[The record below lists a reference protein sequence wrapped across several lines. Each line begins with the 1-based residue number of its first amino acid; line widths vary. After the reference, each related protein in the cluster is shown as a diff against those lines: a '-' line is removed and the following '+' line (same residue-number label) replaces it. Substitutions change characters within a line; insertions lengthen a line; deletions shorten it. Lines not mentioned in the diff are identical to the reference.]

1 MTVIFSNFGNFWR
14 TLEMSLI
21 SYEISLDLT
30 SSGNCAIWGADRA
43 TTSATTDTKLYIPA
57 VTWAT
62 LNNPQLLQQLKPG
75 FKQAI
80 NWKKYQSK
88 V

>member
-30 SSGNCAIWGADRA
+30 SSGNCAI
-43 TTSATTDTKLYIPA
+43 
-57 VTWAT
+57 
-62 LNNPQLLQQLKPG
+62 
-75 FKQAI
+75 
-80 NWKKYQSK
+80 
-88 V
+88 